1 MARQSQRAKRTVHQS
16 QRANQNGP
24 SESKSRAKN
33 DPSASALLQLW
44 QRRQQLLRVAAAGGA
59 DPHAARRPGGEAR
72 NGRLQAHMRNNS
84 PASSGVGGLLR
95 GAKACTLPAG
105 RAALGVAPRRRRG
118 TGATPVPDSRE
129 GDSGTLPA
137 RSMRRWKRAPDGERD
152 AGARPPRCAPPCA
165 ADPPDAAAL
174 RGDMRPCGVAELSC
188 MVWRVGAGAV
198 RLGEPAAHAYAEA
211 PDWTGI
217 RPRPPPLLLANSPG
231 APQSD
236 AERTLRANVDADPAG
251 GAAPRAG
258 GGGCTA
264 SGASVSRSSAHTHGS
279 VGAAPCVC
287 AAGAQRAAGAPPMM
301 CRSSISL
308 LKRRPGAAV
317 GSGAVAAS

>member
-105 RAALGVAPRRRRG
+105 RAALGVAPRRRRAEWRAG
-118 TGATPVPDSRE
+118 GRHRCA
-129 GDSGTLPA
+129 G
-137 RSMRRWKRAPDGERD
+137 RRHRRD
-152 AGARPPRCAPPCA
+152 ARPGQPRRRQRHAAGALDEALEASARWGARCRG
-165 ADPPDAAAL
+165 AAA
-174 RGDMRPCGVAELSC
+174 
-188 MVWRVGAGAV
+188 
-198 RLGEPAAHAYAEA
+198 
-211 PDWTGI
+211 
-217 RPRPPPLLLANSPG
+217 
-231 APQSD
+231 
-236 AERTLRANVDADPAG
+236 TLRASLRRRPARRRG
-251 GAAPRAG
+251 VARRHEAVWRRRAVVHGVARWRWRRAPWRARGA
-258 GGGCTA
+258 
-264 SGASVSRSSAHTHGS
+264 
-279 VGAAPCVC
+279 CVC
-287 AAGAQRAAGAPPMM
+287 RGA
-301 CRSSISL
+301 
-308 LKRRPGAAV
+308 
-317 GSGAVAAS
+317 